1 VRIEIHGRDLPGR
14 DCWLMLGPDLIAAAA
29 GGTLTGELALT
40 AADGTP
46 RCAAVRAPAIEWT
59 IRPG

>member
-1 VRIEIHGRDLPGR
+1 MFRRAE
-14 DCWLMLGPDLIAAAA
+14 LMLGPDLIAAAA

-46 RCAAVRAPAIEWT
+46 LCAAVRAPAIE
-59 IRPG
+59 